1 MEWLVLWGVQNFA
14 GFIFSEVVGKLA
26 QSALEDYVKDFFKAS
41 IKDLVGLA
49 KEKPLTVAFGKGITE
64 FLYIAQGELEDAED
78 DGAEIDNVPILQYQ
92 DSLEKF
98 LQDKSVL
105 ATLGQPFNKAL
116 GTTSATDGDF
126 FDIGLLAQKWN
137 DLNLQHLPDEFNWQK
152 VGKRYTKK
160 VTAIVRESDELRKL
174 LDSQNLAGI
183 RTSLAQSLPISP
195 NFDFIRYQEGLKNAY
210 GKLKLDSLDT
220 SGCNYSLQLWNIF
233 VPQNVEENTN
243 SVQPITILD
252 LINGDEQNYKY
263 TVILGR
269 PGSGKSTLTQYKA
282 LEWARVPVISLPL
295 QELPLLIELRNY
307 IENRDKSQNF
317 LHYLHQGSGVLGGT
331 LNQHELDE
339 WLKHSSSIVMFDGLD
354 EVLDDRTRENVV
366 IDIINFTTNY
376 PKVRVLVTSRIVG
389 YEQQRH
395 RFQSADFHEFMLQD
409 LNIDQITSF
418 VTQWHKLAFE
428 DRPDEGHRKCDR
440 LLGSIDRYSAFQEL
454 AGNPLLL
461 TMMTILNR
469 FEELPRDRATLY
481 ERASELLLQRWDGSK
496 NLQNSSPLPAL
507 VKDYLD
513 YKRKQEMLRFVAHK
527 MQDIANNSKPNLVI
541 AQKVL
546 DERLTEYLE
555 SEKISESKLVAT
567 ALRKD
572 LTARSFILCFLG
584 GDTYG
589 FVHRTFLEYFCAWHF
604 VVGFQEKQDISLEK
618 LKETVFGIRWH
629 DSSWHEVL
637 SLIVSKLNVRFS
649 QEIIEY
655 LLEQDGTL
663 NNFSNLFLA
672 AKCCEDMRDFRQIP
686 ETQNRLVEKL
696 QSVVDS
702 QAGVSDETRNDAR
715 KIIEKYHEAEPL
727 DSHS

>member
-26 QSALEDYVKDFFKAS
+26 QSTLEDYVKDFFKDS

-49 KEKPLTVAFGKGITE
+49 KEKPLKVAFRKGITE
-64 FLYIAQGELEDAED
+64 FLYIVQGELEDAE
-78 DGAEIDNVPILQYQ
+78 IDNVSILQYQ

-98 LQDKSVL
+98 VQDKSVL
-105 ATLGQPFNKAL
+105 ETLGQPFSKAL
-116 GTTSATDGDF
+116 GTISTTDGDF

-137 DLNLQHLPDEFNWQK
+137 DLNLQRLPDEFNWQK
-152 VGKRYTKK
+152 IGKRYTKK

-174 LDSQNLAGI
+174 LDSENLAGI
-183 RTSLAQSLPISP
+183 RTSLEQSLPISP
-195 NFDFIRYQEGLKNAY
+195 DFEFTRYQAGLKNAY

-233 VPQNVEENTN
+233 VPQNVKEESN
-243 SVQPITILD
+243 STQPISILD
-252 LINGDEQNYKY
+252 LINDGEKIYKY

-282 LEWARVPVISLPL
+282 LEWATTKEISLPL

-307 IENRDKSQNF
+307 VENRDKAQNF

-339 WLKHSSSIVMFDGLD
+339 WLNNRQTVVMFDGLD

-395 RFQSADFHEFMLQD
+395 RFQSANFREFMLQD

-428 DRPDEGHRKCDR
+428 DQSDEGDRKCDR
-440 LLGSIDRYSAFQEL
+440 LLNSIDRSSAFQEL

-461 TMMTILNR
+461 TMMAILNR

-496 NLQNSSPLPAL
+496 NLPNNSLLPPL
-507 VKDYLD
+507 VNEHLD
-513 YKRKQEMLRFVAHK
+513 YTKKQEMLRLVANR
-527 MQDIANNSKPNLVI
+527 MQEAAGTLEGNLVI
-541 AQKVL
+541 SKEDL
-546 DERLTEYLE
+546 EETLTQYL
-555 SEKISESKLVAT
+555 KDKMIDQPALLAT
-567 ALRKD
+567 GLRD
-572 LTARSFILCFLG
+572 NLTTRSFILCFLG
-584 GDTYG
+584 GDAYG
-589 FVHRTFLEYFCAWHF
+589 FVHRTFLEYFCAWYF
-604 VVGFQEKQDISLEK
+604 VVAFEKKREITMQELKQN
-618 LKETVFGIRWH
+618 VFGNHWH
-629 DSSWHEVL
+629 NSSWHEVL
-637 SLIVSKLNVRFS
+637 SLIVGKLDVRPA

-655 LLEQDGTL
+655 LLEQDGAS

-702 QAGVSDETRNDAR
+702 EGGVSDEIRNSAR
-715 KIIEKYHEAEPL
+715 EIIDKYHEAEPL
-727 DSHS
+727 EPHS

>member
-26 QSALEDYVKDFFKAS
+26 QSTLEDYVKDFFKDS

-49 KEKPLTVAFGKGITE
+49 KEKPLKVAFGKGITE
-64 FLYIAQGELEDAED
+64 FLYIVQGELEDAE
-78 DGAEIDNVPILQYQ
+78 IDNASIIQYQ

-98 LQDKSVL
+98 VQDKSVL
-105 ATLGQPFNKAL
+105 QTLGQPLSKAL
-116 GTTSATDGDF
+116 GTISTTDGDF

-137 DLNLQHLPDEFNWQK
+137 DLNLQRLPDEFNWQK
-152 VGKRYTKK
+152 IGKRYTKK

-174 LDSQNLAGI
+174 LDSENLAGI
-183 RTSLAQSLPISP
+183 RTSLEQSLPISP
-195 NFDFIRYQEGLKNAY
+195 DFEFTRYQAGLKNAY

-233 VPQNVEENTN
+233 VPQNVKEESN
-243 SVQPITILD
+243 STQPISILD
-252 LINGDEQNYKY
+252 LINDGEKIYKY

-282 LEWARVPVISLPL
+282 LEWATTKEISLPL

-307 IENRDKSQNF
+307 VENRDKPQNF

-339 WLKHSSSIVMFDGLD
+339 WLNNRQTVVMFDGLD

-395 RFQSADFHEFMLQD
+395 RFQSANFREFMLQD

-428 DRPDEGHRKCDR
+428 DQSDEGDRKCDR
-440 LLGSIDRYSAFQEL
+440 LLNSIDRSSAFQEL

-461 TMMTILNR
+461 TMMAILNR

-496 NLQNSSPLPAL
+496 NLPNNSLLPPL
-507 VKDYLD
+507 VNEHLD
-513 YKRKQEMLRFVAHK
+513 YTKKQEMLRLVANR
-527 MQDIANNSKPNLVI
+527 MQEAAGTLEGNLVI
-541 AQKVL
+541 SKEDL
-546 DERLTEYLE
+546 EETLTQYL
-555 SEKISESKLVAT
+555 KDKMIDQPALLAT
-567 ALRKD
+567 GLRD
-572 LTARSFILCFLG
+572 NLTTRSFILCFLG
-584 GDTYG
+584 GDAYG
-589 FVHRTFLEYFCAWHF
+589 FVHRTFLEYFCAWYF
-604 VVGFQEKQDISLEK
+604 VVAFEKKREITMQELKQN
-618 LKETVFGIRWH
+618 VFGNYWH
-629 DSSWHEVL
+629 NSSWHEVL
-637 SLIVSKLNVRFS
+637 SLIVGKLDVKPA

-655 LLEQDGTL
+655 LLEQDGAS

-696 QSVVDS
+696 QSVVDI
-702 QAGVSDETRNDAR
+702 QAGVSDEIRNLAI
-715 KIIEKYHEAEPL
+715 KIIDKYHEAEPL
-727 DSHS
+727 EPHS

>member
-1 MEWLVLWGVQNFA
+1 M
-14 GFIFSEVVGKLA
+14 
-26 QSALEDYVKDFFKAS
+26 
-41 IKDLVGLA
+41 
-49 KEKPLTVAFGKGITE
+49 
-64 FLYIAQGELEDAED
+64 
-78 DGAEIDNVPILQYQ
+78 
-92 DSLEKF
+92 
-98 LQDKSVL
+98 
-105 ATLGQPFNKAL
+105 
-116 GTTSATDGDF
+116 
-126 FDIGLLAQKWN
+126 
-137 DLNLQHLPDEFNWQK
+137 
-152 VGKRYTKK
+152 
-160 VTAIVRESDELRKL
+160 RKL
-174 LDSQNLAGI
+174 LDSENLAGI
-183 RTSLAQSLPISP
+183 RTSLEQSLPISP
-195 NFDFIRYQEGLKNAY
+195 DFEFTRYQAGLKNAY

-233 VPQNVEENTN
+233 VPQNVKEESN
-243 SVQPITILD
+243 STQPISILD
-252 LINGDEQNYKY
+252 LINDGEKIYKY

-282 LEWARVPVISLPL
+282 LEWATTKEISLPL

-307 IENRDKSQNF
+307 VENRDKAQNF

-339 WLKHSSSIVMFDGLD
+339 WLNNRQTVVMFDGLD

-395 RFQSADFHEFMLQD
+395 RFQSANFREFMLQD

-428 DRPDEGHRKCDR
+428 DQSDEGDRKCDR
-440 LLGSIDRYSAFQEL
+440 LLNSIDRSSAFQEL

-461 TMMTILNR
+461 TMMAILNR

-496 NLQNSSPLPAL
+496 NLPNNSLLPPL
-507 VKDYLD
+507 VNEHLD
-513 YKRKQEMLRFVAHK
+513 YTKKQEMLRLVANR
-527 MQDIANNSKPNLVI
+527 MQEAAGTLEGNLVI
-541 AQKVL
+541 SKEDL
-546 DERLTEYLE
+546 EETLTQYL
-555 SEKISESKLVAT
+555 KDKMIDQPALLAT
-567 ALRKD
+567 GLRD
-572 LTARSFILCFLG
+572 NLTTRSFILCFLG
-584 GDTYG
+584 GDAYG
-589 FVHRTFLEYFCAWHF
+589 FVHRTFLEYFCAWYF
-604 VVGFQEKQDISLEK
+604 VVAFEKKREITMQELKQN
-618 LKETVFGIRWH
+618 VFGNYWH
-629 DSSWHEVL
+629 NSSWHEVL
-637 SLIVSKLNVRFS
+637 SLIVGKLDVRPA

-655 LLEQDGTL
+655 LLEQDGAS

-702 QAGVSDETRNDAR
+702 EGGVSDEIRNSAR
-715 KIIEKYHEAEPL
+715 EIIDKYHEAEPL
-727 DSHS
+727 EPHS